1 MCIARGLAAAR
12 TALVTIAGSKRD
24 VRMNLPAEGAGAAPQ
39 SLGDGSDAF
48 FFFFFQCNRVAL

>member
-48 FFFFFQCNRVAL
+48 FCCNRSAIA